1 MVEQELA
8 RLGLVLPK
16 MPTAVASYVV
26 YKIAGHM
33 VFVSG
38 QLPMLDGQLQ
48 YKGKIGKEFNVQQGA
63 DAARLCAQN
72 ILSALHHAVQGD
84 WSRVKSVV
92 RIGGFVNCG
101 DSFEDHP
108 KVINGASNLFVA
120 VFGEEIGRHSRA
132 AVGVNSLPLGAAV
145 EVDAVFELA

>member
-8 RLGLVLPK
+8 KLGLVLPAL
-16 MPTAVASYVV
+16 PTSVASYVI
-26 YKIAGHM
+26 YKFASGM
-33 VFVSG
+33 VFISG
-38 QLPMLDGQLQ
+38 QLPMLDRQLQ
-48 YKGKIGKEFNVQQGA
+48 YKGKVGNELTVQQGA

-72 ILSALHHAVQGD
+72 ILSALNNAIQGD

-92 RIGGFVNCG
+92 RVGGFVNCDG
-101 DSFEDHP
+101 AFEDHP

-120 VFGEEIGRHSRA
+120 VFGQEIGCHSRT

-145 EVDAVFELA
+145 EVDAIFELV